1 MTLKNVLT
9 RSGHLNVSMGQL
21 NQPIRSPE
29 LPEVLMAELSDLSA
43 GVGLGESIDHRE
55 QDMGEE

>member
-1 MTLKNVLT
+1 
-9 RSGHLNVSMGQL
+9 MGQL